1 MIPAIAAIVR
11 QSFAQAPLHAV
22 FALVLAG
29 FVSAIAYLH
38 NPRLKALV
46 YSMPVPFTCAYLA
59 TGMPINATHLL
70 GVALIIAYNWVVYF
84 AHTRWRLPLG
94 VAISVSVAVY
104 VGGAALFCS
113 LSHVSLLWVVGP
125 IALAWLLVV
134 VAYRPHEEPW
144 HRDAMPWWLK
154 LPLVFTLG
162 MAMYSST
169 ALLAGAVSTF
179 PYAGVFTSYEMRRS
193 LRTLAGQFTI
203 NAFGYLMAMIL
214 ISRLERYPGD
224 LRALLAGWGIFLAW
238 VGMIYWTGWG
248 RPDPAEAFI
257 KD

>member
-1 MIPAIAAIVR
+1 MPSAIAAIVR
-11 QSFAQAPLHAV
+11 ESFQQAPLHAV

-46 YSMPVPFTCAYLA
+46 YSLPVPFTCAYLA
-59 TGMPINATHLL
+59 TRMPINATHLM
-70 GVALIIAYNWVVYF
+70 GVGLIITYNWLVYF
-84 AHTRWRLPLG
+84 AHIRWRWPLG
-94 VAISVSVAVY
+94 VAIASGVAVY
-104 VGGAALFCS
+104 VGGAILFCS
-113 LSHVSLLWVVGP
+113 LNHTNPLWVVGP
-125 IALAWLLVV
+125 IALAWLLIV
-134 VAYRPHEEPW
+134 VAYRQHDEPG
-144 HRDAMPWWLK
+144 HRGATPWWLK

-169 ALLAGAVSTF
+169 AILAGAVSTF

-203 NAFGYLMAMIL
+203 NAFGYLMAMTF

-224 LRALLAGWGIFLAW
+224 LRALLAGWGVFLAW

-248 RPDPAEAFI
+248 RPNPAEAFI
-257 KD
+257 ED